1 MHKYPKSLAVLLALP
16 ALSGCAGFT
25 AYVQQHAA
33 GIAAFSV
40 VAGAVASAE
49 GAVVGAITI
58 EEKGTGGGK

>member
-1 MHKYPKSLAVLLALP
+1 MQSPKSLALLLALVIP
-16 ALSGCAGFT
+16 TSGCAGFT

-49 GAVVGAITI
+49 GAVVGAIAI
-58 EEKGTGGGK
+58 EEKVTGGGK